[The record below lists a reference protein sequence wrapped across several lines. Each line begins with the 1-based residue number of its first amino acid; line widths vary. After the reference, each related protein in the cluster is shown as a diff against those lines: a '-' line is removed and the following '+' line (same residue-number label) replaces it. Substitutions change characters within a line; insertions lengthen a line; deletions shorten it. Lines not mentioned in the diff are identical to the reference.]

1 MAGTTSGIKNKRDDE
16 KSPAWTPEWKFKC
29 CQTEGYDWNGASI
42 MRLMT
47 AVQSRSSF
55 QKNSR
60 ISLRGRT
67 ASLCVVKD
75 AVLALLTFSLLPP
88 SGLGSLCPQ
97 PFFFFFQMVITMAQ
111 PQPLLRVLRWSLKF
125 SQTHYL
131 LLCSK
136 ENCCCC
142 LISFKWQKRIC
153 RKKGSFL
160 HYVCVEI
167 RK

>member
-1 MAGTTSGIKNKRDDE
+1 MAGTASGIRNKRDDE
-16 KSPAWTPEWKFKC
+16 KSPAWMTEWTFKSW
-29 CQTEGYDWNGASI
+29 QTEGYDWNGTSI
-42 MRLMT
+42 TRLMT
-47 AVQSRSSF
+47 AVWSRSSF

-75 AVLALLTFSLLPP
+75 AVLAHLTFSLLPP

-97 PFFFFFQMVITMAQ
+97 PFFQMVITMAQ
-111 PQPLLRVLRWSLKF
+111 PQPLLRVLRWSLKI

-142 LISFKWQKRIC
+142 LISFKRQKRIR

-160 HYVCVEI
+160 HHVGVEI

>member
-1 MAGTTSGIKNKRDDE
+1 MIGMG
-16 KSPAWTPEWKFKC
+16 
-29 CQTEGYDWNGASI
+29 
-42 MRLMT
+42 L
-47 AVQSRSSF
+47 QSRGWWRLSSRGVLF
-55 QKNSR
+55 RKIQDSR

-75 AVLALLTFSLLPP
+75 AVLAHLTFSLLPP
-88 SGLGSLCPQ
+88 SGFGSLCLQ
-97 PFFFFFQMVITMAQ
+97 PFFQMVITMAQ

-153 RKKGSFL
+153 RRKIPFYIILVLKSENKGFF
-160 HYVCVEI
+160 I
-167 RK
+167 GFIPQR